1 MLSNPQI
8 YTSGTSTSGS
18 TADSAASGSATGSPA
33 ASGYLLRPSGSSVN
47 FSQYA
52 NQRVRVTGVLENG
65 SSSATAS
72 SSPGSS
78 TSPSASGQSGQS
90 AMQTFTVT
98 SIQPVPGS
106 CP

>member
-1 MLSNPQI
+1 
-8 YTSGTSTSGS
+8 
-18 TADSAASGSATGSPA
+18 
-33 ASGYLLRPSGSSVN
+33 LRPSGSSVN

-65 SSSATAS
+65 SSSATTS
-72 SSPGSS
+72 SSPGAG
-78 TSPSASGQSGQS
+78 TSPSGTGQSGQS

-98 SIQPVPGS
+98 SIQPVGGN